1 MIGREHLARQVRSA
15 LRRSRVVMLSGPRQ
29 CGKTTMARQFI
40 ADDSLNYFDLED
52 PSSLSRL
59 EEPMTA
65 LRSLRGLIVIDEVQ
79 RRPDLFPVLRVLS
92 DRTPLPARFL
102 ILGSASP
109 ELLRQSSE
117 SLAGRI
123 ETVAMSGFSMAEVGS
138 RAQPRHWL
146 RGGFPPAF
154 LSRTEADSI
163 AWRKNFIQ
171 TFLERDLPQWG
182 IGIPPAALLRFWSM
196 LAHYHGQIWNS
207 TEPARSL
214 GVSEPTV
221 RRYLDIL
228 SGVFMVRQLQPWHA
242 NLKKRQVKSPKIYLR
257 DTGLLHHLLGLR
269 SEKELLS
276 HPKCG
281 ASWEGYVIEEA
292 LKAVEPEE
300 AYYWAT
306 HSGAEIDL
314 ILLKNGRRLGLE
326 CKRRD
331 APAATPSMRNALE
344 DLKLEQIAVVY
355 PGSKRYSLSNRIN
368 VVPLDMVA
376 EGMNALFPKK

>member
-1 MIGREHLARQVRSA
+1 M
-15 LRRSRVVMLSGPRQ
+15 VMLIGPRQ

-40 ADDSLNYFDLED
+40 DAASINYFDLED

-59 EEPMTA
+59 DEPMTA
-65 LRSLRGLIVIDEVQ
+65 LSSLKGLIVIDEVQ
-79 RRPDLFPVLRVLS
+79 RKPDLFPVLRVLS
-92 DRTPLPARFL
+92 DRTSLPARFL

-123 ETVAMSGFSMAEVGS
+123 EAIAMSGFSMAEVGS
-138 RAQPRHWL
+138 SAQARHWL

-154 LSRTEADSI
+154 LSRTESDSL
-163 AWRKNFIQ
+163 AWRRNFVQ

-182 IGIPPAALLRFWSM
+182 IGIPSAALLRFWTM
-196 LAHYHGQIWNS
+196 LAHYHGQLWNAA
-207 TEPARSL
+207 TPARSL

-228 SGVFMVRQLQPWHA
+228 SGVFMVRQLLPWHV
-242 NLKKRQVKSPKIYLR
+242 NLKKRQIKAPKIYLR
-257 DTGLLHHLLGLR
+257 DTGLLHYLLGIR

-276 HPKCG
+276 HPKYG
-281 ASWEGYVIEEA
+281 ASWEGYVIEET
-292 LKAVEPEE
+292 LKAIEPDET
-300 AYYWAT
+300 YYWAT
-306 HSGAEIDL
+306 HGGAEIDL
-314 ILLKNGRRLGLE
+314 VLVKHGRMLGVE
-326 CKRRD
+326 CKRMD
-331 APAATPSMRNALE
+331 APGITPSMRNAIE

-355 PGSKRYSLSNRIN
+355 PGSKRYSLGNRIN

-376 EGMNALFPKK
+376 DGMKGLFPKKIR

>member
-1 MIGREHLARQVRSA
+1 MIGREHLERHVRSA
-15 LRRSRVVMLSGPRQ
+15 LRRSRVVMLLGPRQ
-29 CGKTTMARQFI
+29 CGKTTMARKFVA
-40 ADDSLNYFDLED
+40 ADSINYFDLED

-59 EEPMTA
+59 DEPMLA
-65 LRSLRGLIVIDEVQ
+65 LRSLKGLIVIDEVQ
-79 RRPDLFPVLRVLS
+79 RKPDLFPVLRVLS
-92 DRTPLPARFL
+92 DRTVLPARFL

-138 RAQPRHWL
+138 GAHSRHWL
-146 RGGFPPAF
+146 RGGFPRAF
-154 LSRTEADSI
+154 LSRTEADSL
-163 AWRKNFIQ
+163 AWRKNFVQ

-182 IGIPPAALLRFWSM
+182 IGIPSAALLRFWSM
-196 LAHYHGQIWNS
+196 LAHYHGQIWNA

-228 SGVFMVRQLQPWHA
+228 SGVFMVRQLLPWHA

-257 DTGLLHHLLGLR
+257 DTGLLHHLLGIR
-269 SEKELLS
+269 SEKDLLS

-281 ASWEGYVIEEA
+281 ASWEGYVIEET
-292 LKAVEPEE
+292 LKSLEPDE

-314 ILLKNGRRLGLE
+314 ILLKNGRMLGVE
-326 CKRRD
+326 CKRMD
-331 APAATPSMRNALE
+331 APGVTPSMRNALE

-355 PGSKRYSLSNRIN
+355 PGSKRYPLGNRIN
-368 VVPLDMVA
+368 VVPLDIVA
-376 EGMNALFPKK
+376 EGMNALFPGK